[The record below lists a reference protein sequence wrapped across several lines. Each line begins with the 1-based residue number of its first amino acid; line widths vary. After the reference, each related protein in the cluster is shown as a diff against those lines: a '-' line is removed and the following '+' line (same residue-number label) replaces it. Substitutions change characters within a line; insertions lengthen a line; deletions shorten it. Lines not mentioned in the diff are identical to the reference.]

1 MIPETSTTLLKD
13 IAGDADNARWPEF
26 VSRYRPM
33 MCDYV
38 KTHFPGLDADELVQQ
53 TLIALSNVLPR
64 YRYAPDETGRFH
76 NYLTGILRNK
86 ALKLCE
92 KRSRELAMKAELQ
105 RGAVDPVA
113 STAAEEAAAWR
124 EALLEI
130 AMRQL
135 LSDERIPDKSK
146 QIFQRVMVD
155 GLAPEDVAA
164 AYGTSRNNVDQTKR
178 RMLERLRRIVRSLE
192 EVGDA

>member
-13 IAGDADNARWPEF
+13 ISGDADNARWPEF

-113 STAAEEAAAWR
+113 STAAEAAAAWR

-146 QIFQRVMVD
+146 QIFQRVAVD
-155 GLAPEDVAA
+155 GLLPEDVAA

-178 RMLERLRRIVRSLE
+178 RMLERLRRIARALE
-192 EVGDA
+192 EVGDV

>member
-13 IAGDADNARWPEF
+13 ISDDADNVRWPEF

-53 TLIALSNVLPR
+53 TLIALFNVLPR

-105 RGAVDPVA
+105 RDAVDPVA

-124 EALLEI
+124 DALLEI

-135 LSDERIPDKSK
+135 LSDDRIPDKSK

-178 RMLERLRRIVRSLE
+178 RMLERLRRIVCSLE
-192 EVGDA
+192 EVGDV

>member
-1 MIPETSTTLLKD
+1 MIPETSTTLLKE
-13 IAGDADNARWPEF
+13 ISGDAENARWPEF

-33 MCDYV
+33 MLDYV

-53 TLIALSNVLPR
+53 TLIALSNALTR

-86 ALKLCE
+86 TLKLCE
-92 KRSRELAMKAELQ
+92 KRSRELALKAELQ
-105 RGAVDPVA
+105 QGAADPVA
-113 STAAEEAAAWR
+113 SAAAEESAAWR
-124 EALLEI
+124 KALLEI

-146 QIFQRVMVD
+146 QIFQRVAVD
-155 GLAPEDVAA
+155 GLAPEGVAS

-178 RMLERLRRIVRSLE
+178 RMLERLRRIVRALE
-192 EVGDA
+192 EVGDV

>member
-13 IAGDADNARWPEF
+13 ISGDADNARWPEF

-192 EVGDA
+192 EVGDV

>member
-13 IAGDADNARWPEF
+13 ISGDADNARWPEF

-135 LSDERIPDKSK
+135 LSDDRIPDKSK

-192 EVGDA
+192 EVGDV

>member
-13 IAGDADNARWPEF
+13 ISGDADNARWPEF